1 MNKKTRMVLIKI
13 GYVWPHVSPEK
24 DGEVMKM
31 RCKFTLGEDINNE
44 KMKMGEKITLV
55 LFHEPWKKN

>member
-1 MNKKTRMVLIKI
+1 MVLIKM
-13 GYVWPHVSPEK
+13 GYAWPHASPEN

-31 RCKFTLGEDINNE
+31 RCKFSLGEDSDHE

-55 LFHEPWKKN
+55 LFHEPCKKN